1 MEKESEFTKRCL
13 YASSYFREQEF
24 KTTIY
29 LGGYACFRTDAR
41 IMSCFK
47 RVCSSG

>member
-24 KTTIY
+24 NI
-29 LGGYACFRTDAR
+29 
-41 IMSCFK
+41 IFK
-47 RVCSSG
+47 PQI

>member
-24 KTTIY
+24 NTI
-29 LGGYACFRTDAR
+29 
-41 IMSCFK
+41 FK
-47 RVCSSG
+47 PQL

>member
-24 KTTIY
+24 NTI
-29 LGGYACFRTDAR
+29 FQPQ
-41 IMSCFK
+41 I
-47 RVCSSG
+47 